1 MLRSPEAWLL
11 SCSEFCFGIAGFV
24 FATWYYTYLVQV
36 RGAAALQGALLAA
49 MPYLAI
55 AIGAPMG
62 GFLSDRCVLSLG
74 APWGRRM
81 VPLISIMLSG
91 IALAIAPLIHGNAA
105 AAVMFALAA
114 GLLYIAAPSFWSTL
128 IDVTQRGTGLVGGIM
143 NGSNYLGSS
152 VATALFPLLVLRIG
166 WTSGLQCASFAAF
179 ASGFIWLGINSS
191 RQIDA
196 DSRAG

>member
-1 MLRSPEAWLL
+1 
-11 SCSEFCFGIAGFV
+11 
-24 FATWYYTYLVQV
+24 
-36 RGAAALQGALLAA
+36 
-49 MPYLAI
+49 
-55 AIGAPMG
+55 
-62 GFLSDRCVLSLG
+62 
-74 APWGRRM
+74 
-81 VPLISIMLSG
+81 
-91 IALAIAPLIHGNAA
+91 
-105 AAVMFALAA
+105 
-114 GLLYIAAPSFWSTL
+114 L